1 MPKTGGVCTTKGGV
15 TARVR
20 LAVETFLT
28 KLVPGQY
35 PSLTATRKVQ
45 EVVPAAVLLT
55 VNRVEA
61 SVGVANCT
69 VQGEAD
75 GTVQE

>member
-1 MPKTGGVCTTKGGV
+1 
-15 TARVR
+15 
-20 LAVETFLT
+20 VETFLT

-45 EVVPAAVLLT
+45 EVVPAAVPLT
-55 VNRVEA
+55 VKRVEA
-61 SVGVANCT
+61 SVGVANWT
-69 VQGEAD
+69 VQGESD

>member
-1 MPKTGGVCTTKGGV
+1 MPKIGVTCTTKGGV

-20 LAVETFLT
+20 LAVEMFLT
-28 KLVPGQY
+28 NFVPGQY

-45 EVVPAAVLLT
+45 EMVPAAVLLT

-61 SVGVANCT
+61 SVGFANWT
-69 VQGEAD
+69 VQGESD